1 MREIFDI
8 SFFGGR
14 YEQTG
19 KVTIPT
25 TRFGFPDQDSA
36 DVAYVQA
43 ILELSFG

>member
-1 MREIFDI
+1 MIVEDEEIEREAMALWWH
-8 SFFGGR
+8 
-14 YEQTG
+14 
-19 KVTIPT
+19 

>member
-1 MREIFDI
+1 MFESLLVVEMVSLLD
-8 SFFGGR
+8 S
-14 YEQTG
+14 
-19 KVTIPT
+19 T

>member
-1 MREIFDI
+1 MGESVLSERDI
-8 SFFGGR
+8 W
-14 YEQTG
+14 